1 MRLMAHDSSPKNIV
15 TLLKMRVY
23 SILIEVRAC
32 HSFRDLQEYPATEFR
47 DLSAKVTQN
56 PLTTS
61 NLCHFF
67 TYNIL
72 FLDYNQDSV
81 VENIFLQYYVPLKCY
96 FANKTLTIHNISHM
110 RPLSHQTF

>member
-61 NLCHFF
+61 NLCHFLLT
-67 TYNIL
+67 TYYFLTIIKIL
-72 FLDYNQDSV
+72 LH
-81 VENIFLQYYVPLKCY
+81 ENIFLQYYVPLKCY

>member
-81 VENIFLQYYVPLKCY
+81 AREYL
-96 FANKTLTIHNISHM
+96 FAILCAFKVL
-110 RPLSHQTF
+110 FC